1 MEIQTNDVKQVV
13 VIDYDSPM
21 TMGQW
26 IGTLVILMIPLVN
39 IIFMLIWA
47 FKKNVNRN
55 KKNYSRAMIVVTG
68 VGIVLYFVILFP
80 IITNYISNLSNLQY

>member
-1 MEIQTNDVKQVV
+1 MEIQTNDVKEVV
-13 VIDYDSPM
+13 VIDYNAPM

-55 KKNYSRAMIVVTG
+55 KKNYEVVLG
-68 VGIVLYFVILFP
+68 VEWAVKLRETIKQFAYSLVTAGYVLGLR
-80 IITNYISNLSNLQY
+80 